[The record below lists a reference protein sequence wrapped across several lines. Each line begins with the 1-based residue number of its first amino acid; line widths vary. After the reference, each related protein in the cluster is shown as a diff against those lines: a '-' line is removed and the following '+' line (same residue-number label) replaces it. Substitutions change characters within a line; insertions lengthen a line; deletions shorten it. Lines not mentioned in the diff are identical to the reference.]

1 MLYHHFQCL
10 NTLTSHSRGVQA
22 LALSPDGRFLVSGG
36 SDATLKFWSL
46 PSGQE
51 QQTWKIHRNI
61 VATIALSPDGKTLA
75 SGSRDETAKL
85 VDLQTG
91 EIQHTLR
98 SFGEQG
104 HPQIASV
111 AFSHDS
117 QILFMG
123 TDGGSASYWDVKTG
137 RYLGYLGWM
146 SRMAVSAD
154 GKLLVGA
161 YLSDLAI
168 EDLIRVRAKQ
178 TLPTKQTIST
188 PRNVISAVAISPDSS
203 LSLSGHH
210 NGEINLWNTHS
221 GQNQGILKGHSDLVG
236 VLAIAPNGK
245 VLASGGRDRTIKLW
259 DLATQTEICTL
270 TDHTGSVKALAFSP
284 DSKLLVSGSLDKTL
298 KIWGAA

>member
-36 SDATLKFWSL
+36 SDATLKFWNL

-98 SFGEQG
+98 SLGEQG
-104 HPQIASV
+104 RPQIASV
-111 AFSHDS
+111 AFSRDS
-117 QILFMG
+117 KILYMG
-123 TDGGSASYWDVKTG
+123 TDGGNGSYWDANTG
-137 RYLGYLGWM
+137 RYLGDLGWI

-154 GKLLVGA
+154 GRLLVGA
-161 YLSDLAI
+161 YIDDLVI
-168 EDLIRVRAKQ
+168 NDPKSGQTKQ
-178 TLPTKQTIST
+178 TLGT
-188 PRNVISAVAISPDSS
+188 NLDVISAVAISPDSS
-203 LSLSGHH
+203 IIASGHH
-210 NGEINLWNTHS
+210 NGEIHLWKTQSARKLTTLTGHS
-221 GQNQGILKGHSDLVG
+221 GVVETLVFS
-236 VLAIAPNGK
+236 PDGK
-245 VLASGGRDRTIKLW
+245 LLASGGEDTTIKLW
-259 DLATQTEICTL
+259 DLKTQTEICTL
-270 TDHTGSVKALAFSP
+270 TGHTEDVMALAFSP
-284 DSKLLVSGSLDKTL
+284 DGKLLVSGSLDKTL